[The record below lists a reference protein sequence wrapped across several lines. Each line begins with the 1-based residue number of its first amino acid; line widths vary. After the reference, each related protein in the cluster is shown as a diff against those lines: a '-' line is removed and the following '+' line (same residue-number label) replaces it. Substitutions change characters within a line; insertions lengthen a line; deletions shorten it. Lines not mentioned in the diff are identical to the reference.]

1 MKSFQDVQPFKYVLA
16 EPPKKA
22 GANGAKEV
30 DKAGKSKIDEMTE
43 AVRDLKISWIPKLG
57 NHVMT

>member
-1 MKSFQDVQPFKYVLA
+1 VQPFKYVLD